1 LTNTCVAT
9 IFDSR
14 TNCQSIAIVC
24 AFAGHRV
31 KGADHLAIVLTCTVI
46 AAITLRDC
54 GANLYRN
61 AIVCTSTN
69 FVGAIHLSCSLTS
82 TRVAGVSLGKCLTE
96 WDRSSIV
103 LAIARVVG
111 TLNLTTGH
119 AGAGVAILLSSIS
132 NIQGHSLILTFTGN
146 RIVLAGNL
154 SVLLALTSV
163 ASISFVEC

>member
-1 LTNTCVAT
+1 MKLFSGILPFSQPKTT
-9 IFDSR
+9 FMEW
-14 TNCQSIAIVC
+14 
-24 AFAGHRV
+24 
-31 KGADHLAIVLTCTVI
+31 L
-46 AAITLRDC
+46 
-54 GANLYRN
+54 LY
-61 AIVCTSTN
+61 
-69 FVGAIHLSCSLTS
+69 LSCSLTS

-154 SVLLALTSV
+154 KKRNAASV
-163 ASISFVEC
+163 